1 MNTFDQFSTR
11 RDVEMLFM
19 ESRLTGEEESVS
31 SVSLF
36 IRTGF
41 SLTMVKV
48 NPKRKVFRLT
58 NDSGRELYLKLFAPR
73 KFPLNFL
80 RNAAAKEY
88 TIAKELEKASI
99 SVVRYLLWGKGR
111 NNCTF
116 TVSEGVKEPVS
127 AREFFF
133 SSLIKKDRESLT
145 FFRKSLNHLIS
156 SLYEKNFLHPD
167 FHTGNVIFSR
177 KEKKMYLLD
186 PWGIRETFFFTK
198 KARIYLCD
206 IWRELYDFLTDDL
219 IISDMVNASLCR
231 KKIDCLSVF
240 EKSRLLREKMKK
252 KHEKKLHK
260 KILNGHYRFT
270 TRKEEEDGVYLWRH
284 TFWHTPPEKF
294 EIDPSWE
301 VISFATAEE
310 AEKSFLFSIDHP
322 AEERIAVLMI
332 RKKTGENLLY
342 YTENICKEYLQDKN
356 QLFSSLEERQQ

>member
-99 SVVRYLLWGKGR
+99 SVIRYLLWGKGR

-133 SSLIKKDRESLT
+133 FSQL
-145 FFRKSLNHLIS
+145 
-156 SLYEKNFLHPD
+156 
-167 FHTGNVIFSR
+167 FHTQSGVYRSAGGTFPACGTGSSR
-177 KEKKMYLLD
+177 GVAEKEK
-186 PWGIRETFFFTK
+186 F
-198 KARIYLCD
+198 
-206 IWRELYDFLTDDL
+206 
-219 IISDMVNASLCR
+219 CR
-231 KKIDCLSVF
+231 C
-240 EKSRLLREKMKK
+240 
-252 KHEKKLHK
+252 
-260 KILNGHYRFT
+260 
-270 TRKEEEDGVYLWRH
+270 
-284 TFWHTPPEKF
+284 PQ
-294 EIDPSWE
+294 
-301 VISFATAEE
+301 
-310 AEKSFLFSIDHP
+310 
-322 AEERIAVLMI
+322 
-332 RKKTGENLLY
+332 
-342 YTENICKEYLQDKN
+342 C
-356 QLFSSLEERQQ
+356 